1 VADLF
6 ISHRAEDELRGI
18 WRYIAA
24 DNPDAADRLLL
35 RIDAKLQMLRAFP
48 VIGPA
53 RDEVRPGC
61 RMLVEGSYQLLYEY
75 DASNNAIEVV
85 AIVDGRRDLSDSFE
99 KKGES
104 DQRVGT
110 GRSPL

>member
-6 ISHRAEDELRGI
+6 ISHRAEDELRAI

-61 RMLVEGSYQLLYEY
+61 RMLVEGSYLLLYEY
-75 DASNNAIEVV
+75 DAPNDAIEVV
-85 AIVDGRRDLSDSFE
+85 AIVDGRRDLSDLF
-99 KKGES
+99 
-104 DQRVGT
+104 
-110 GRSPL
+110 

>member
-1 VADLF
+1 MADLF
-6 ISHRAEDELRGI
+6 ISHRAEDELRAI

-61 RMLVEGSYQLLYEY
+61 RMLVEGSYLLLYEY